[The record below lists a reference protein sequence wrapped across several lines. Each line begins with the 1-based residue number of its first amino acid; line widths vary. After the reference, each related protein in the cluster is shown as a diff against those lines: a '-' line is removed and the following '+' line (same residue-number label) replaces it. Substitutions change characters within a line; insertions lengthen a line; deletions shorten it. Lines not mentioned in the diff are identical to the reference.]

1 MADRIADER
10 SPLIERDSEAAQ
22 PEQSVD
28 DATKTIAAPS
38 PEKKR
43 SWWQIGWYTIL
54 WLSALSVAVV
64 FVKGFIDADDVEV
77 RLHLISLRSC
87 LEKIRAP
94 GMESRAASG
103 LVVLEE
109 GLNLRDWCPGL
120 YHTTSWA
127 AVGPLAIPIR
137 IILFATLHRISPV
150 QTLPT
155 HRGDARHPSYG
166 DIVYHLFP
174 ITNSYIV
181 ALLLFV
187 IMSFRMLTVA

>member
-54 WLSALSVAVV
+54 WLSALFVAVV

-77 RLHLISLRSC
+77 CPQLVSLGSSPDTCSTHEILSRFWVSC
-87 LEKIRAP
+87 I
-94 GMESRAASG
+94 
-103 LVVLEE
+103 E
-109 GLNLRDWCPGL
+109 GG
-120 YHTTSWA
+120 S
-127 AVGPLAIPIR
+127 
-137 IILFATLHRISPV
+137 
-150 QTLPT
+150 
-155 HRGDARHPSYG
+155 
-166 DIVYHLFP
+166 
-174 ITNSYIV
+174 
-181 ALLLFV
+181 
-187 IMSFRMLTVA
+187 